1 MDLIREAVR
10 VALQDLIELEATEV
24 IGAARYER
32 SETRTT
38 ERNGSRR
45 RVPTAKAGDVQHVEG
60 LPSVLV
66 RPSVGHRKVVQ
77 HRYLVFKVLRADP
90 LWGVAT

>member
-1 MDLIREAVR
+1 MYGQALTEGVPTDGLAPVCPFRVARGVRAGEGVDLIREAVR

-45 RVPTAKAGDVQHVEG
+45 
-60 LPSVLV
+60 LPGS
-66 RPSVGHRKVVQ
+66 
-77 HRYLVFKVLRADP
+77 
-90 LWGVAT
+90 

>member
-1 MDLIREAVR
+1 VDLIREAVR

-45 RVPTAKAGDVQHVEG
+45 RVPTAKAGDVAAGDPEAAQGVV
-60 LPSVLV
+60 LP
-66 RPSVGHRKVVQ
+66 RDP
-77 HRYLVFKVLRADP
+77 RARAAASTRRSTR
-90 LWGVAT
+90 W